1 MLRIKDIPT
10 ELSKD
15 HFGTNYSI
23 LAKTKDDDKIGLSAD
38 DRKFLEIM
46 DMSFEGQKWSLDST
60 FTIQRATGHPT
71 QQQVLALKRAYSLD
85 VSLKNNPTKRDH
97 MVTFMKGIIDRGAAD
112 VAPPIPEDKEYWYM

>member
-1 MLRIKDIPT
+1 MLRIKEIPT

-15 HFGTNYSI
+15 HFGTNNSI

-60 FTIQRATGHPT
+60 ITI
-71 QQQVLALKRAYSLD
+71 
-85 VSLKNNPTKRDH
+85 
-97 MVTFMKGIIDRGAAD
+97 
-112 VAPPIPEDKEYWYM
+112 